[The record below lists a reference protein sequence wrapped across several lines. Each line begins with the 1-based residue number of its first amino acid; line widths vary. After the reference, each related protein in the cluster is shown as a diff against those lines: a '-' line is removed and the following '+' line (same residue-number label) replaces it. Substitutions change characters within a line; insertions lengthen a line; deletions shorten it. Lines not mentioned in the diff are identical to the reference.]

1 MSDVIDILTIA
12 EGTQVTLNFALKL
25 SDGAVIDSTF
35 DKTPATFTVGDG
47 KLLPG
52 FEQAIFGLQEG
63 DKDTFVIPPEKGFGA
78 SNPNNLQLFPR
89 EQFKDVDLI
98 EGLMISF
105 ADAQK
110 AETPGV
116 VAAFNDDEVTIDFN
130 HPLAGRNVHF
140 QVEIVDVQ
148 QAPNGN

>member
-1 MSDVIDILTIA
+1 MSDVIEALNIA

-25 SDGAVIDSTF
+25 SDGSVIDSTF
-35 DKTPATFTVGDG
+35 DKAPATFRVGDG

-52 FEQAIFGLQEG
+52 FEKAIFGLKAG
-63 DKDTFVIPPEKGFGA
+63 DSDTFVITPEHGFGQ
-78 SNPNNLQLFPR
+78 SNPNNIQQFPR
-89 EQFKDVDLI
+89 EQFADIDLI
-98 EGLMISF
+98 EGLMLSF

-116 VAAFNDDEVTIDFN
+116 VKAFDDEEVSIDFN

-140 QVEIVDVQ
+140 QVEIIDVQ
-148 QAPNGN
+148 AEAVH

>member
-1 MSDVIDILTIA
+1 MSDVIEPLNIA

-25 SDGAVIDSTF
+25 SDGSVIDSTF
-35 DKTPATFTVGDG
+35 DKAPATFRVGDG

-52 FEQAIFGLQEG
+52 FEKAIFGLKAG
-63 DKDTFVIPPEKGFGA
+63 DSDTFVITPEHGFGQ
-78 SNPNNLQLFPR
+78 SNPNNIQQFPR
-89 EQFKDVDLI
+89 EQFADIDLI
-98 EGLMISF
+98 EGLMLSF

-116 VAAFNDDEVTIDFN
+116 VKAFDDEEVSIDFN

-140 QVEIVDVQ
+140 QVEIIDVQ
-148 QAPNGN
+148 AEAVH

>member
-1 MSDVIDILTIA
+1 MSDVIETLNIA

-25 SDGAVIDSTF
+25 SDGSVIDSTF
-35 DKTPATFTVGDG
+35 DKAPATFRVGDG

-52 FEQAIFGLQEG
+52 FEKAIFGLKAG
-63 DKDTFVIPPEKGFGA
+63 DSDTFVITPEHGFGQ
-78 SNPNNLQLFPR
+78 SNPNNIQQFPR
-89 EQFKDVDLI
+89 EQFADIDLI
-98 EGLMISF
+98 EGLMLSF

-116 VAAFNDDEVTIDFN
+116 VKAFDDEEVSIDFN

-140 QVEIVDVQ
+140 QVEIIDVQ
-148 QAPNGN
+148 AEAVH

>member
-1 MSDVIDILTIA
+1 MSDVIETLIIA

-25 SDGAVIDSTF
+25 SDGSVIDSTF
-35 DKTPATFTVGDG
+35 DKAPATFRVGDG

-52 FEQAIFGLQEG
+52 FEKAIFGLKAG
-63 DKDTFVIPPEKGFGA
+63 DNDTFVITPEHGFGQ
-78 SNPNNLQLFPR
+78 SNPNNIQQFPR
-89 EQFKDVDLI
+89 DQFTDIDLI
-98 EGLMISF
+98 EGLMLSF

-116 VAAFNDDEVTIDFN
+116 VKSFDDEEVSIDFN

-140 QVEIVDVQ
+140 QVEIIDVQ
-148 QAPNGN
+148 PEAVH

>member
-1 MSDVIDILTIA
+1 MTNLSIA
-12 EGTQVTLNFALKL
+12 AGTVVTLNFALKL
-25 SDGAVIDSTF
+25 SDGSVIDTTF
-35 DKTPATFTVGDG
+35 GKKPATFSVGDG

-52 FEQAIFGLQEG
+52 FEEAIQGLEVG
-63 DKDTFVIPPEKGFGA
+63 ASDTFVIKPEKGFGQ
-78 SNPNNLQLFPR
+78 SNPNNIQVFAR
-89 EQFKDVDLI
+89 DQFKDVDLI

-116 VAAFNDDEVTIDFN
+116 VKSFDEQEVTIDFN

-140 QVEIVDVQ
+140 QVEIIDIQPAAVH
-148 QAPNGN
+148 